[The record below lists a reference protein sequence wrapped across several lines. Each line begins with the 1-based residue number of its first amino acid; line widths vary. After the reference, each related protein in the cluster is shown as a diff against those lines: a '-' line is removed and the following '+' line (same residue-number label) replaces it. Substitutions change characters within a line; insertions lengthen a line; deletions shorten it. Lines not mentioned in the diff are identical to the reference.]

1 MPPCVCR
8 RDPAVSSAAQTSPA
22 SLVRHRAVRPS
33 YNNTRRA
40 GTISGTICRCWCR
53 VCVQEWAGRYG
64 ARHGAAMSHTHPPTH
79 NLPLLACSSYK
90 LCHSYTCKGFEI
102 RSFVRQKRLPLM
114 PNLFQPTL
122 EVERQQT
129 ASMAP
134 FRIIHTAAR

>member
-40 GTISGTICRCWCR
+40 GTISGTICRCWCP

-64 ARHGAAMSHTHPPTH
+64 TRHGAAMSHTHPPTTC
-79 NLPLLACSSYK
+79 PYLLAPATSCVTPIHAK
-90 LCHSYTCKGFEI
+90 VFEI